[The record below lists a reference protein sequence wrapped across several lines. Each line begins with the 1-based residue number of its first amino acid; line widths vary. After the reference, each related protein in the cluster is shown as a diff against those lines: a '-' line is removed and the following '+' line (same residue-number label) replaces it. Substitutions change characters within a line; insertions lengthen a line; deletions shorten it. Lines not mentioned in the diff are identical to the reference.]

1 MFNFD
6 QRLTDAFEKFSNR
19 LAIKQVIGSGKS
31 KDCNFSELAGI
42 SSQVKNFFD
51 LQVPENRPV
60 GIMMS
65 RSIEHVSCIVGA
77 LFSNKPFFCIN
88 PLVTVTQ
95 IIQMCNSSECNT
107 LICDPS
113 TILRL
118 GPLASEKVDGLRI
131 FFLSNAPLGMVQQ
144 QVFDKIAATNNIE
157 RLDLDD
163 YAKSDL
169 SKSKMNEPDDSPRF
183 YLYTSGSTGTPKGVV
198 IQNENLNSRVINEI
212 NAYQITPEDRLL
224 NVLPFSFD
232 VGLNQVLTSLISGSS
247 ITLLNSWLVRDIVT
261 TIANLKISG
270 FSGVPTIWQSILESG
285 MPDIE
290 KALES
295 LRYLTISAG
304 DLPEN
309 LRRELRKCT
318 KSVNIYKTYGQTET
332 FRSGMLF
339 PDEFNAKQDS
349 VGRPPDGVSVEIVL
363 ESGTLGA
370 PNEIGEIIHAGAG
383 SMLGYVGDQTATA
396 EKKRPAPIGF
406 NEKHSTVVYTGDR
419 GKIDSDGYLY
429 VLGRM
434 DRMIKIRGNRVYP
447 EEVESQLLSNTI
459 IDEAVVLKGSE
470 ADSLVAVIVYQ
481 QSKSMTAEELNK
493 YLSTRLPAYM
503 IPNQY
508 IEMPQLPRT
517 ASAKIDIAQITILIN
532 HKAN

>member
-6 QRLTDAFEKFSNR
+6 QRLVDAFKKFSNR
-19 LAIKQVIGSGKS
+19 LAIRQVNGSNKS
-31 KDCNFSELAGI
+31 RDCNFSELAEI
-42 SSQVKNFFD
+42 SSQVKNFLD

-118 GPLASEKVDGLRI
+118 GPLATEKVDGLRI
-131 FFLSNAPLGMVQQ
+131 FFLSNAPPGMVQQ
-144 QVFDKIAATNNIE
+144 QVFDKIAATNNIKQ
-157 RLDLDD
+157 LNLDD
-163 YAKSDL
+163 LPKSNL
-169 SKSKMNEPDDSPRF
+169 SNKKINGPDSPRF

-247 ITLLNSWLVRDIVT
+247 ITLLNSWLARDIVT

-270 FSGVPTIWQSILESG
+270 FSGVPTIWQSIIESG
-285 MPDIE
+285 IPDIE
-290 KALES
+290 KELES

-304 DLPEN
+304 DLPEK
-309 LRRELRKCT
+309 LRMELRELAKLA
-318 KSVNIYKTYGQTET
+318 NIYKTYGQTET

-339 PDEFNAKQDS
+339 PDEFNAKQGS

-363 ESGTLGA
+363 ESGSLGC
-370 PNEIGEIIHAGAG
+370 PDEIGEIVHAGAG

-396 EKKRPAPIGF
+396 EKIRPAPIGF
-406 NEKHSTVVYTGDR
+406 NEKHSLVVYTGDR
-419 GKIDSDGYLY
+419 GRIDSDGYLY

-447 EEVESQLLSNTI
+447 EEVESQLLSNTV
-459 IDEAVVLKGSE
+459 IDEAVVLRNSE
-470 ADSLVAVIVYQ
+470 TDSLIAVIVYQ
-481 QSKSMTAEELNK
+481 QLKSMTAEELNR

-503 IPNQY
+503 IPAQY
-508 IEMPQLPRT
+508 IETAQLPRT

-532 HKAN
+532 KKVN